1 MAKRNNNLHLDFR
14 TTRTEFRAKRK
25 KAVSPPRPPARS
37 LDDVLLH
44 VRRVGQV
51 RQPRVH
57 PRREGACCPKKYS
70 VSVSFCCNDVESR
83 PDNNNSAW
91 KLFVVRRSCRP
102 ARRAPLSRVSPPC
115 PTGNKHI
122 PCFSCHA
129 RVLRPSP
136 DLTIQ
141 QQQQNAEEPPC
152 QRQRHVLSVLF
163 PSSFTIHPPP
173 NQPTNGSRH
182 ATPPPHRR
190 RTSCCWSPTGA

>member
-1 MAKRNNNLHLDFR
+1 VAKRNNNLHLDFR

-141 QQQQNAEEPPC
+141 QQQNAEEPPC